1 MSNNVHPDEY
11 PLIEVYDKK
20 RELAAFDRLPHM
32 VQIALREAPFQLSAE
47 ATLALFLD
55 CGEAKTLDEIAA
67 SIKEWLVK

>member
-11 PLIEVYDKK
+11 PQVEIYDKK
-20 RELAAFDRLPHM
+20 RELAAFDKLPVSVRH
-32 VQIALREAPFQLSAE
+32 ALREAPFQMSAE